1 MKQYASDKIRNVTLL
16 GHGGSGKTSLLEAI
30 LFDKKVTDRL
40 GSVDDGTS
48 VGDYSKEEIQRQFTI
63 GTSIIPMEW
72 AEGKINFLDT
82 PGYFDFVGETIGA
95 LSISG
100 GAVIVIDASSGIE
113 VGTEKAWNYT
123 QQRNMPRILFIN
135 KMDKENINYVEL
147 MEKLKASFGMKIAP
161 FVVPIGDGE
170 EFKGYVNVIDM
181 VGRIIEGDKVLDA
194 EIPEEIKDRVAT
206 VREMLIESVAES
218 DEELLEKYFEGEE
231 FTEEEIRQG
240 LRQGVLNGEVVPV
253 VVGSA
258 SKQVGITMI
267 LDTIADYLPTSL
279 EARGGQVKAFKEGTE
294 EEIEIAVDPDGPFS
308 AQVFKTVVDPFI
320 GKISLFKVISGSL
333 KKDMEVYNTN
343 KESNERIGHV
353 FYLRGKEQIDA
364 TVIGTGDIGAVAK
377 LNVTQTGDTLC
388 DKSRKIQFPP
398 IPFFSPGLF
407 KAIQPKSKG
416 DEDKI
421 GTSLQRLNEEDPT
434 FSITRNQET
443 KQMIIGGQGTM
454 QLLVLVDKLK
464 EAYGVEVEMIPQKIA
479 YRETIKGKVTQQGKY
494 KKQSGGA
501 GQYGDVIID
510 FEPSEGGFVFE
521 EKVFGG
527 AVPRNFFPAVEKG
540 IEEALENGPLAGFPV
555 VDLKATL
562 LDGSYH
568 AVDSSEV
575 AFKVA
580 ASLAFRDGLPK
591 ANPILLEPIMHLE
604 ITIPDDYM
612 GDIMGDLNKRRG
624 RILGME
630 PSEDGG
636 QTVFAEAPEA
646 ELFSYSSDLR
656 SMTQA
661 RGSFTVKFERYD
673 EVPAMIAEKVI
684 EEVKKEEED

>member
-1 MKQYASDKIRNVTLL
+1 MKQYASDKIRNIALL

-40 GSVDDGTS
+40 GSIDDGNT
-48 VGDYSKEEIQRQFTI
+48 VGDYSKEEIQRKFTI
-63 GTSIIPMEW
+63 GTSLIPMEW
-72 AEGKINFLDT
+72 GGCKINFLDT

-100 GAVIVIDASSGIE
+100 GAVIVVDATSGIE
-113 VGTEKAWNYT
+113 VGTEKAWKYAE
-123 QQRNMPRILFIN
+123 QRSMPRLIFIN
-135 KMDKENINYVEL
+135 KMDKENIDYVGL
-147 MEKLKASFGMKIAP
+147 IEKLKDEFGTKIAP

-170 EFKGYVNVIDM
+170 DFKGYVNVVDM

-194 EIPEEIKDRVAT
+194 DIPAELEDRVAA

-218 DEELLEKYFEGEE
+218 DEELLEKFFEGEE
-231 FTEEEIRQG
+231 FTEEEIRKG
-240 LRQGVLNGEVVPV
+240 LAQGVLNGDIVPV

-258 SKQVGITMI
+258 SKLVGITML
-267 LDTIADYLPTSL
+267 LDMVNNYLPSS
-279 EARGGQVKAFKEGTE
+279 AVANGGMVKAKDYSSG
-294 EEIEIAVDPDGPFS
+294 EEIEVQVDENAPFS
-308 AQVFKTVVDPFI
+308 AQVFKTIVDPFI
-320 GKISLFKVISGSL
+320 GKISLFKVVSGKI
-333 KKDMEVYNTN
+333 KKDMEVFNSN
-343 KESNERIGHV
+343 KESTERIGNV
-353 FYLRGKEQIDA
+353 FSMRGKKQLEAD
-364 TVIGTGDIGAVAK
+364 VIVAGDIGAVAK
-377 LNVTQTGDTLC
+377 LNSTQSGDTLC
-388 DKSRKIQFPP
+388 DKNRRIKFEP

-407 KAIQPKSKG
+407 TAIQPKSKG

-421 GTSLQRLNEEDPT
+421 GTALQRLNEEDPT
-434 FSITRNQET
+434 FSITRNPVT
-443 KQMIIGGQGTM
+443 KQMILGGQGTM
-454 QLLVLVDKLK
+454 QLQVLLDKLK
-464 EAYGVEVEMIPQKIA
+464 ETFDVEVEMLPLKIA
-479 YRETIKGKVTQQGKY
+479 YRETIRGKVTQQGKH

-501 GQYGDVIID
+501 GQYGDVIIE

-540 IEEALENGPLAGFPV
+540 LEEALEHGPLAGFPV

-568 AVDSSEV
+568 AVDSSEI
-575 AFKVA
+575 AFKIA
-580 ASLAFRDGLPK
+580 ASLAFREGLPK
-591 ANPILLEPIMHLE
+591 ANPVLLEPVMHLE

-630 PSEDGG
+630 PSEGGG

-646 ELFSYSSDLR
+646 ELFTYSSDLR

-661 RGSFTVKFERYD
+661 RGEFTVRFERYE

-684 EEVKKEEED
+684 EKINKED

>member
-1 MKQYASDKIRNVTLL
+1 MKQYASDQIRNVTLL

-30 LFDKKVTDRL
+30 LFDKGVTDRL
-40 GSVDDGTS
+40 GSVDDGNT
-48 VGDYSKEEIQRQFTI
+48 VGDYSKEEIQRKFTI
-63 GTSIIPMEW
+63 GTSLIPLEW
-72 AEGKINFLDT
+72 DGGKINFLDT

-95 LSISG
+95 LSVSS
-100 GAVIVIDASSGIE
+100 GAVILVDATSGIE
-113 VGTEKAWNYT
+113 VGTEKAWKYAEKR
-123 QQRNMPRILFIN
+123 QMPRIIFIN

-147 MEKLKASFGMKIAP
+147 IEKLKAEFGTKIAP

-170 EFKGYVNVIDM
+170 AFKGYVNVVDM
-181 VGRIIEGDKVLDA
+181 VGRVIEGPSVLDA
-194 EIPEEIKDRVAT
+194 PIPEELSDSVAS

-218 DEELLEKYFEGEE
+218 DEELLEKFFEGEE
-231 FTEEEIRQG
+231 FTDEEIRQG
-240 LRQGVLNGEVVPV
+240 LRLGVLNGDVVPV

-258 SKQVGITMI
+258 SKVVGITML
-267 LDTIADYLPTSL
+267 LDMINDYLPTSKDIN
-279 EARGGQVKAFKEGTE
+279 GGVVKAYKGNTD
-294 EEIEIAVDPDGPFS
+294 EEIEVEVDENGPFS
-308 AQVFKTVVDPFI
+308 AQVFKTIVDPFI
-320 GKISLFKVISGSL
+320 GKISLFKVVSGSL

-343 KESNERIGHV
+343 KEATERIGHV
-353 FYLRGKEQIDA
+353 FYMRGKNQIESKE
-364 TVIGTGDIGAVAK
+364 IGAGDIGAVAK
-377 LNVTQTGDTLC
+377 LSVTQSGDTLC
-388 DKSRKIQFPP
+388 DKSRKVRFMP

-407 KAIQPKSKG
+407 TAIQPKSKG

-434 FSITRNQET
+434 FSITRNPVT
-443 KQMIIGGQGTM
+443 GQMIIGGQGVM
-454 QLLVLVDKLK
+454 QIQVLIAKLK
-464 EAYGVEVEMIPQKIA
+464 ETFDVDVEVIPQKIA
-479 YRETIKGKVTQQGKY
+479 YKETIRGKVTQQGKH

-501 GQYGDVIID
+501 GQYGDVIIE

-521 EKVFGG
+521 EKIFGG

-540 IEEALENGPLAGFPV
+540 LEDALEKGPLAGFPV

-568 AVDSSEV
+568 PVDSNEM
-575 AFKVA
+575 AFKLA
-580 ASLAFRDGLPK
+580 AALAFREGLPK
-591 ANPILLEPIMHLE
+591 ANPVLLEPVMRLE
-604 ITIPDDYM
+604 ISIPDDYM

-630 PSEDGG
+630 PSADGG

-646 ELFSYSSDLR
+646 ELFTYSSDLR

-661 RGSFTVKFERYD
+661 RGEFTVEFERYD

-684 EEVKKEEED
+684 EDLNKED

>member
-40 GSVDDGTS
+40 GSVDDGNTVS
-48 VGDYSKEEIQRQFTI
+48 DYSKEEIQRKFTI
-63 GTSIIPMEW
+63 GTSLIPMEW
-72 AEGKINFLDT
+72 GGNKINFLDT

-95 LSISG
+95 LSISS
-100 GAVIVIDASSGIE
+100 GAVILVDASSGIE
-113 VGTEKAWNYT
+113 VGTEKAWRYAE
-123 QQRNMPRILFIN
+123 QRNMPRLIFIN

-147 MEKLKASFGMKIAP
+147 IEKLKEEFGMKIAP

-170 EFKGYVNVIDM
+170 EFKGYVNVVDM

-194 EIPEEIKDRVAT
+194 DIPAELEERVAS

-218 DEELLEKYFEGEE
+218 DEELLEKFFEGEE
-231 FTEEEIRQG
+231 FTEDEIRRG
-240 LRQGVLNGEVVPV
+240 LAQGVLNGEVVPV

-258 SKQVGITMI
+258 TKLVGITML
-267 LDTIADYLPTSL
+267 LDMINDYLPSS
-279 EARGGQVKAFKEGTE
+279 AQAAGGHVKAFDYSSE
-294 EEIEIAVDPDGPFS
+294 EELEIEVDENAPFS
-308 AQVFKTVVDPFI
+308 AQVFKTIVDPFI
-320 GKISLFKVISGSL
+320 GKISLFKVVSGKL
-333 KKDMEVYNTN
+333 KKDMEVFNSN
-343 KESNERIGHV
+343 KETTERIGNV
-353 FYLRGKEQIDA
+353 FSMRGKKQLEADA
-364 TVIGTGDIGAVAK
+364 IVAGDIGAVAK
-377 LNVTQTGDTLC
+377 LSVTQSGDTLC
-388 DKSRKIQFPP
+388 DKNRKIKFPA

-407 KAIQPKSKG
+407 TAIQPKSKG

-421 GTSLQRLNEEDPT
+421 GTALHRLNEEDPT
-434 FSITRNQET
+434 FSVTRNPVT
-443 KQMIIGGQGTM
+443 KQMILGGQGTM
-454 QLLVLVDKLK
+454 QLQVLINKLK
-464 EAYGVEVEMIPQKIA
+464 ETFDVEVEMLPLKIA
-479 YRETIKGKVTQQGKY
+479 YRETIRGKVTQQGKH

-501 GQYGDVIID
+501 GQYGDVIIE
-510 FEPSEGGFVFE
+510 FEPSGEGFVFE

-540 IEEALENGPLAGFPV
+540 LEEALENGPLAGFPV

-568 AVDSSEV
+568 AVDSSEI
-575 AFKVA
+575 AFKIA
-580 ASLAFRDGLPK
+580 ASIAFREGLPK
-591 ANPILLEPIMHLE
+591 ADPVLLEPVMHLE

-630 PSEDGG
+630 PNEGGG

-646 ELFSYSSDLR
+646 ELFTYSSDLR

-661 RGSFTVKFERYD
+661 RGEFTVRFERYE

-684 EEVKKEEED
+684 EEIKNEE